1 MRSLKKI
8 IGQYMQLITWLFMMV
23 LLIIIVI
30 IQIIIEHS
38 RAYESSIRTFTQ
50 MEQVLQENQQELLD
64 IQAEYE
70 STCLNNAETIA
81 RIVEADPSVLND
93 LEELKQ
99 IAKITAVDE
108 IHFFDKTGRIYAGTH
123 PEYYDLTMDSGEQI
137 GFFKP
142 LLTDYNLKL
151 VQDISPNTAEEKL
164 MQYSAIWSEHN
175 EFIVQVGMEP
185 TNVMKVTEKNELSY
199 IFSLFRVNSD
209 IDYYAIDA
217 STGTIVGASSL
228 AYVGRNS
235 EELGLSLDKISNSP
249 KGFHDEIAGVHSYCV
264 FRQIGSNYI
273 GRVVSSA
280 QLYQRIPITTLA
292 FAICLALIAM
302 VLSHVVTY
310 YMDKYVVG
318 GIRQINEKLVFI
330 ANGNPNET
338 IELKSCSEFAELSQY
353 INMLLKS
360 LLSNNRKMSYVL
372 SKTNMYIGIYE
383 YHTDIKRVRFS
394 EYTPQILMLKDN
406 QIERYTEN
414 STLFN
419 DYIQKLRE
427 HPLDEEPG
435 IYVLPGETEH
445 YVRIEEIVEHDN
457 VFGVVI
463 DVTAEITK
471 LKKVEEERDIDP
483 LTKLYNRRGFEIQF
497 ENLFH
502 SPEQLGV
509 AALVMI
515 DADGLKQI
523 NDAYGHEMGDV
534 YLQKIANIINNFG
547 IKGCLSARYGGD
559 EFLLLLYEYDD
570 EDELNNTLKT
580 LYYIQEHS
588 SAYLGKDLRVP
599 LRFSMGYSLA
609 TPSSEFQA
617 LLKEADTKMYEDK
630 RERKAKLANS
640 SNENA

>member
-1 MRSLKKI
+1 MQSLKKI
-8 IGQYMQLITWLFMMV
+8 ISHYMHIITWLFMMIILV
-23 LLIIIVI
+23 IIVI
-30 IQIIIEHS
+30 IPISIEHS

-50 MEQVLQENQQELLD
+50 MEQVLQDNQQKLLD
-64 IQAEYE
+64 IQAKYE

-93 LEELKQ
+93 LEELKK

-108 IHFFDKTGRIYAGTH
+108 IHFFDKTGCIYAGTH
-123 PEYYDLTMDSGEQI
+123 PEYYGLTMESGEQI

-142 LLTDYNLKL
+142 LLTDYDLKL

-217 STGTIVGASSL
+217 STGAIVGASNP
-228 AYVGRNS
+228 AYVGMNP
-235 EELGLSLDKISNSP
+235 EELGLPLNKLSSSA
-249 KGFHDEIAGVHSYCV
+249 KGFHANIDGQHSYCV
-264 FRQIGSNYI
+264 FRQIDSNYI
-273 GRVVSSA
+273 GRVVSST

-292 FAICLALIAM
+292 FAICLALIALI
-302 VLSHVVTY
+302 LSHVVTY

-318 GIRQINEKLVFI
+318 SIRKINEKLEYI
-330 ANGNPNET
+330 AGGNPNET
-338 IELKSCSEFAELSQY
+338 IELKNCTEFAELSQH
-353 INMLLKS
+353 INMMLKS
-360 LLSNNRKMSYVL
+360 LLANNKKMSYVL
-372 SKTNMYIGIYE
+372 SKTDMYIGIYE
-383 YHTDIKRVRFS
+383 YHPDIKRVRFS
-394 EYTPQILMLKDN
+394 EYTPQILMLQDEQVEK
-406 QIERYTEN
+406 YTHD
-414 STLFN
+414 SALFN

-427 HPLDEEPG
+427 NPLEDESG
-435 IYVLPGETEH
+435 IYVLPGETER
-445 YVRIEEIVEHDN
+445 YVRIEEIVEHDD

-463 DVTAEITK
+463 DVTAEISK

-483 LTKLYNRRGFEIQF
+483 LTKLYNRRGFEIQL
-497 ENLFH
+497 ENLFR
-502 SPEQLGV
+502 SSEELGV

-515 DADGLKQI
+515 DADGLKGI
-523 NDAYGHEMGDV
+523 NDNYGHEMGDV

-547 IKGCLSARYGGD
+547 IKGSLASRYGGD

-570 EDELNNTLKT
+570 EEELNNTLKT

-588 SAYLGKDLRVP
+588 SAYLGKNLRVP

-609 TPSSEFQA
+609 TPDSEFQA

-630 RERKAKLANS
+630 RERKAKLAAK
-640 SNENA
+640 E